1 MMMKIKSCRITRFS
15 GVHPLGTVNITSFM
29 SVHLYVINIFHPK
42 QQMSTSEY
50 CARKCQQVKVIELL
64 SVGTMNV
71 WTQICGDQS
80 NRSWGDVSANEGNWS
95 FVLIC
100 AISMRG
106 QILVTAQTTVPSTA
120 LRAACLTWLCEGLH
134 LMWWKSSWRFWH
146 RGIISQVSERL
157 RLNGPSVSV
166 RINEFAFV
174 SAYVSILCVPLI
186 LGMLAYSS
194 NQADVRDLFWM
205 PAATAGQQQQQQQG
219 EGMPSVRRPGQS
231 DRWSCR
237 RKRRWRLS
245 CFMGCG
251 GEREREEWGE
261 KGGVGLGTW
270 HSWERR
276 GRVVEVVV
284 VVEVGVGWGGVG
296 GLKAFGLVPVEPAF
310 WHAAFQEINTTVFPF
325 TPQPTST
332 HPAAHPELQH
342 QFFFFNKSL
351 LNTVESSIAWVWWSS
366 YCTPK
371 VWYSI
376 HPGLI
381 EWTAVSFK
389 GRQNLFGFGEKKY
402 SSSLWSRAAANN

>member
-50 CARKCQQVKVIELL
+50 CARKCQQLKVIELL

-80 NRSWGDVSANEGNWS
+80 NRSWGDVSANEANWS

-100 AISMRG
+100 AISVRG

-186 LGMLAYSS
+186 LGMLAYSR

-205 PAATAGQQQQQQQG
+205 PTATAGQQQQQQQG

-284 VVEVGVGWGGVG
+284 VVEVGVGWGGWRH
-296 GLKAFGLVPVEPAF
+296 LVWCQSSQLSGMP
-310 WHAAFQEINTTVFPF
+310 HSRRS
-325 TPQPTST
+325 TPRCFLSPPNPHPPTQQPTPNYSIN
-332 HPAAHPELQH
+332 
-342 QFFFFNKSL
+342 FFF
-351 LNTVESSIAWVWWSS
+351 SINL
-366 YCTPK
+366 Y
-371 VWYSI
+371 
-376 HPGLI
+376 
-381 EWTAVSFK
+381 WTLSK
-389 GRQNLFGFGEKKY
+389 
-402 SSSLWSRAAANN
+402 AA